1 MAKRTILTTSER
13 GLLEDSF
20 PYRLYQKAKKVGTW
34 NPADIDFSQDQ
45 RDWKTLNA
53 EQKEDIL
60 RLISQFQAGEEA
72 VTLDLLPL
80 IMAIAKEGR
89 LEEEMFLT
97 TFLFEEAKHTEFFR
111 LVLNAIGER
120 GDLSHFHT
128 ETYQKI
134 FYEILPKTMER
145 LVTDQSTEAIAEA
158 SVVYNMFVEGVLA
171 ETGYFSFYQALE
183 KSNIMPGL
191 LEGIGNLK
199 KDESRH
205 IGYGTFL
212 LQRLICEHPHLF
224 EFVAAKMAE
233 LTPLAIR
240 LNQEGIDG
248 KVVSSFGGNPDD
260 VMNFTMKQLSVRME
274 VLARAK
280 GKKIEEI
287 YRVTESEIGVL

>member
-1 MAKRTILTTSER
+1 MGERKILTTSTR

-20 PYRLYQKAKKVGTW
+20 PYRLYQKAKRMGTW

-45 RDWKTLNA
+45 KDWQSLNA
-53 EQKEDIL
+53 DQKDTIL

-111 LVLNAIGER
+111 LVLNAIGEK
-120 GDLSHFHT
+120 GDLSYCHT
-128 ETYQKI
+128 PTYKKI
-134 FYEILPKTMER
+134 FYEILPDTMNR
-145 LVTDQSTEAIAEA
+145 LVTDQSPEAIAEA

-171 ETGYFSFYQALE
+171 ETGYFSFYQSLE
-183 KSNIMPGL
+183 AAGIMPGL
-191 LEGIGNLK
+191 LEGVGNLK

-224 EFVAAKMAE
+224 DFIAGKMAE
-233 LTPLAIR
+233 LTPLALR
-240 LNQEGIDG
+240 LNEEGIDG
-248 KVVSSFGGNPDD
+248 REVSAFGGNPEE
-260 VMNFTMKQLSVRME
+260 VTNFTMKQLSVRME
-274 VLARAK
+274 VLSRAK

-287 YRVTESEIGVL
+287 YRFTESELGVL

>member
-1 MAKRTILTTSER
+1 MGERKILTTSTR

-20 PYRLYQKAKKVGTW
+20 PYRLYQKAKRMGTW

-45 RDWKTLNA
+45 KDWQSLNA
-53 EQKEDIL
+53 DQKDTIL

-111 LVLNAIGER
+111 LVLNAIGEK
-120 GDLSHFHT
+120 GDLSYCHT
-128 ETYQKI
+128 PTYKKI
-134 FYEILPKTMER
+134 FYEILPDTMNR
-145 LVTDQSTEAIAEA
+145 LVTDQSPEAIAEA

-171 ETGYFSFYQALE
+171 ETGYFSFYQSLE
-183 KSNIMPGL
+183 AAGIMPGL
-191 LEGIGNLK
+191 LEGVGNLK

-224 EFVAAKMAE
+224 DFIAGKMAE
-233 LTPLAIR
+233 LTPLALR
-240 LNQEGIDG
+240 LNEEGIDG
-248 KVVSSFGGNPDD
+248 REVSAFGGNPEE
-260 VMNFTMKQLSVRME
+260 VSNFTMKQLSVRME
-274 VLARAK
+274 VLSRAK

-287 YRVTESEIGVL
+287 YRFTESELGVL